1 MNNESNRKAVKKYA
15 EKTKTFAVKYYPTD
29 IEDALRLQKHLKTNG
44 LSCNAY
50 LKELIKRDLDSKQVP
65 YIPDAP
71 TQQDDI

>member
-50 LKELIKRDLDSKQVP
+50 LKELIKRDLDNKGIL
-65 YIPDAP
+65 YDLDTP
-71 TQQDDI
+71 TQHNDI

>member
-29 IEDALRLQKHLKTNG
+29 IADALRLQKHLKTNG

-50 LKELIKRDLDSKQVP
+50 LKELIRRDLDSKQVP
-65 YIPDAP
+65 YTPDAS
-71 TQQDDI
+71 TQHDDI

>member
-50 LKELIKRDLDSKQVP
+50 LKELIKRDLDNKGIL
-65 YIPDAP
+65 YDLDTP
-71 TQQDDI
+71 TQHDDI

>member
-29 IEDALRLQKHLKTNG
+29 IDDALRLQNHIQTNG

-50 LKELIKRDLDSKQVP
+50 LKELIKRDLDSKGIA
-65 YIPDAP
+65 YPDP
-71 TQQDDI
+71 PEKEEK